1 MSVSRLGSIAA
12 VLGGAVWIVAA
23 LLAWGE
29 DELGTALYL
38 GGFVLLVA
46 AFAALGYAL
55 VATAPVWLRAVV
67 TLATPA
73 LGAMVWLIIKD
84 AIGQDY
90 VAAVVGGVLLLVGG
104 GIALSRAGGSEE
116 SDPPPPPPARGRRAA
131 R

>member
-12 VLGGAVWIVAA
+12 VLGGVAWIVAA

-38 GGFVLLVA
+38 VGFVLLVA

-84 AIGQDY
+84 AIPQAY

-104 GIALSRAGGSEE
+104 GIVLSQSGGSGPTEPT
-116 SDPPPPPPARGRRAA
+116 PPRGGHRRAE

>member
-12 VLGGAVWIVAA
+12 VLGGVAWIVAA

-29 DELGTALYL
+29 DELGAALYL
-38 GGFVLLVA
+38 MGFALLVA

-55 VATAPVWLRAVV
+55 VSTAPVWLRAVV

-84 AIGQDY
+84 AIPQAY
-90 VAAVVGGVLLLVGG
+90 VAAVVGGVLLVVGG
-104 GIALSRAGGSEE
+104 GIGLSQADGPAASEE
-116 SDPPPPPPARGRRAA
+116 PPPPRGGHRRAT